1 MKKEKIFPN
10 VIIPILVFVFYFII
24 NKYYPGIYEKLQNSS
39 SVREQFL
46 SVKLVVFGMLGV
58 IFDSV
63 CILLLIIFE
72 AMAFKEL
79 KKYDG
84 KNTQQQIYIDGFLN
98 GANIMCS
105 FLAVGC
111 MMFVSLSFGG
121 ALQTSENWDFFEE
134 IVFLLNW
141 LGMIASGIAFAIG
154 IVIHSKLVKRRQ
166 TIGEQGRMELLQD
179 EVLVEKEKV
188 RVTNETN
195 EVYAKTYK
203 IIHNMLFICF
213 GIMFYLSFTNYS
225 YSIAVVLVG
234 IVLGVSCFYSNK
246 NITKIENCKKQ
257 DKDV

>member
-39 SVREQFL
+39 STREQFL
-46 SVKLVVFGMLGV
+46 SVKLVVFGMLGL
-58 IFDSV
+58 IFESV
-63 CILLLIIFE
+63 CILVLIIFE
-72 AMAFKEL
+72 AVAFKEL

-141 LGMIASGIAFAIG
+141 LGMIASGIVFAIG
-154 IVIHSKLVKRRQ
+154 IV
-166 TIGEQGRMELLQD
+166 
-179 EVLVEKEKV
+179 
-188 RVTNETN
+188 
-195 EVYAKTYK
+195 
-203 IIHNMLFICF
+203 IHNMLFICF
-213 GIMFYLSFTNYS
+213 GIMFCLSFTNYS

-234 IVLGVSCFYSNK
+234 IVLGVSCFYCNK
-246 NITKIENCKKQ
+246 HITKIENCKKQ
-257 DKDV
+257 DNDV